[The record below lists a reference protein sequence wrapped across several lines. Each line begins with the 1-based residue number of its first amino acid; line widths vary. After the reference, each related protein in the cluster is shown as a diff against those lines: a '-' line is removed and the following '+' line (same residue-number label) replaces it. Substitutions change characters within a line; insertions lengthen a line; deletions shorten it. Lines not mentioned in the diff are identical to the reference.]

1 MPEPTFNTIVLQG
14 CLDRMRAG
22 DRDAENELMR
32 AVKNRLQKLSARMIR
47 GFPNVRGVADIDD
60 VMQNSIIRLLRTL
73 RRLEPRTPRDFFNL
87 AAVHIRRVLIDLARS
102 TKGKQMVALDPA
114 GSSSVPR
121 PHEPVAPEVS
131 DNDHWVRF
139 HEAVDQLP
147 IEEREVV
154 GLIFYHGWKQQ
165 QIAELFQVDERTI
178 RRRWSSACKKI
189 RASAGLDFEK
199 G

>member
-1 MPEPTFNTIVLQG
+1 MPDPTFNTLVLQG
-14 CLDRMRAG
+14 CLNRMRAG
-22 DRDAENELMR
+22 EREAENELMR
-32 AVKNRLQKLSARMIR
+32 AVRNRLQKLATRMIR

-60 VMQNSIIRLLRTL
+60 VMQNSMIRLLRTL

-87 AAVHIRRVLIDLARS
+87 AAVHIRRVLIDLARK
-102 TKGKQMVALDPA
+102 TKGKQMVPLNPV
-114 GSSSVPR
+114 GSSDAPR
-121 PHEPVAPEVS
+121 PHEPIAPEVS

-154 GLIFYHGWKQQ
+154 GLVFYHGWKQH

-178 RRRWSSACKKI
+178 RRRWASAIKKI
-189 RASAGLDFEK
+189 RASAGSDFDNE
-199 G
+199 

>member
-1 MPEPTFNTIVLQG
+1 MPDPTFNTIVLQSY
-14 CLDRMRAG
+14 LDRMRAG
-22 DRDAENELMR
+22 EREAENELMR
-32 AVKNRLQKLSARMIR
+32 AVQNRLQKLSARMIR

-60 VMQNSIIRLLRTL
+60 VMQNSVIRLLRTL

-102 TKGKQMVALDPA
+102 VKGKQMIPLNQT
-114 GSSSVPR
+114 GSSDAPR
-121 PHEPVAPEVS
+121 PHEPIAPDVS

-154 GLIFYHGWKQQ
+154 GLVFYHGWKQS
-165 QIAELFQVDERTI
+165 QIAELFEVDERTI
-178 RRRWSSACKKI
+178 RRRWASACKKI
-189 RASAGLDFEK
+189 RASVGEDFEK
-199 G
+199 